1 MESAQRYQTAATP
14 GGKPETL
21 ADIAARAVFL
31 PVESRM
37 WWSTVWQL
45 FEELVPIGNVD
56 RERLLEQCEQSLR
69 NCCVLAGPLQFRDGL
84 ALNVDVPLS
93 ALNVV
98 FGFLKM
104 SMQERS
110 LYPVI
115 LTTSGQRWPVG
126 GQVTQSLR

>member
-1 MESAQRYQTAATP
+1 
-14 GGKPETL
+14 
-21 ADIAARAVFL
+21 
-31 PVESRM
+31 M

-104 SMQERS
+104 SLQEGS
-110 LYPVI
+110 LHLDI
-115 LTTSGQRWPVG
+115 LPA
-126 GQVTQSLR
+126 

>member
-1 MESAQRYQTAATP
+1 M
-14 GGKPETL
+14 PEL
-21 ADIAARAVFL
+21 DIAARAVFP

-69 NCCVLAGPLQFRDGL
+69 KCCVLAGQLKIRDGL
-84 ALNVDVPLS
+84 ALMIDVPLP
-93 ALNVV
+93 ALNAA

-104 SMQERS
+104 SLQGRS
-110 LYPVI
+110 LHPVI